1 MGSLTTAKHQI
12 GEIDGVRCTI
22 VESGLTHDR
31 MVFLRDLL
39 IFNKLEVKV
48 REDAP
53 AEGSDESPSFTI
65 GVTNIIFNP
74 VYAVYDRILLRPDG
88 QIVTPAYW
96 RQQEG
101 DTTGDYWNYG
111 KTEEADPYE

>member
-22 VESGLTHDR
+22 VESGLTPDR

-39 IFNKLEVKV
+39 VFNNLEVKV

-53 AEGSDESPSFTI
+53 AEGSDQVTYTL
-65 GVTNIIFNP
+65 GVTDIIFNP
-74 VYAVYDRILLRPDG
+74 VYAVYDRVLLRPDG
-88 QIVTPAYW
+88 PVVSPAYW

-101 DTTGDYWNYG
+101 DTTGEYWAFG
-111 KTEEADPYE
+111 KPEEADPYE